1 MTGRRFKIAVVVVA
15 RNAEAT
21 IAEAMESI
29 VTQDY
34 EDFQLVFYD
43 DCSSD
48 STPEIA
54 ARFRDRSVFTE
65 GRAPQWIGR
74 AAALG
79 RE

>member
-48 STPEIA
+48 
-54 ARFRDRSVFTE
+54 
-65 GRAPQWIGR
+65 
-74 AAALG
+74 
-79 RE
+79 